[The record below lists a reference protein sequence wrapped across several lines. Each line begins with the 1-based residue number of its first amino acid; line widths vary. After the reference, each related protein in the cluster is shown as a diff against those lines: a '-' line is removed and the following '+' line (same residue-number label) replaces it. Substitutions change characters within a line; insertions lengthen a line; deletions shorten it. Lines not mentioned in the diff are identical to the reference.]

1 MNEPIIEAA
10 DDLAAWTAS
19 PAGAYLLR
27 WEQAQFD
34 AAVADVFGYYALQL
48 GLPALDCLRANRI
61 ACRIQART
69 GPGAS
74 PTPGGAARGDAVGLA
89 AEDTAGVRA
98 PPRGLV
104 RIEHPEELPF
114 ETQSLDLV
122 ALPHALELA
131 SDPHQVLREVDR
143 VLRPEG
149 RLIVSGLNPISLWG
163 ARHVLPGGLLPGA
176 LRSSTHLIAPPRLR
190 DWLKLLGFEP
200 ERAQYGCYRPP
211 CRTQAWLD
219 RTGFLERP
227 GDRWWPICG
236 AAYLLPAVKRVRA
249 MRLVGPAWKKPAAA
263 RAPAPVAVASSR
275 APRQAGGGTAR
286 RDGPPRDFSDTCTRE
301 TAAAD

>member
-1 MNEPIIEAA
+1 MNESIIEAA

-19 PAGAYLLR
+19 PSGAYLLR

-48 GLPALDCLRANRI
+48 GLPTLDCLRANRI
-61 ACRIQART
+61 ACRIEART
-69 GPGAS
+69 GPGRAS
-74 PTPGGAARGDAVGLA
+74 AAGGV
-89 AEDTAGVRA
+89 
-98 PPRGLV
+98 V

-122 ALPHALELA
+122 ALPHVLELA
-131 SDPHQVLREVDR
+131 SDPHEVLREVDR

-200 ERAQYGCYRPP
+200 GRAQYGCYRPP

-249 MRLVGPAWKKPAAA
+249 MRLVGPAWKKAAA
-263 RAPAPVAVASSR
+263 SRTPAPVAVASSQ
-275 APRQAGGGTAR
+275 APRQAGGGAAR
-286 RDGPPRDFSDTCTRE
+286 RDGPPRGFSDTCTRE
-301 TAAAD
+301 TAATD